1 MRYLT
6 LAIFLER
13 QNHTCKPGDDVN
25 KKIIDDRKY
34 IENELKNDERGR
46 LADAHRLNT
55 LKQNYHV
62 NDGDFAPIYWKKLLY
77 ARGWVLESPENG
89 GGMP

>member
-13 QNHTCKPGDDVN
+13 QNHTCEPGDDVN

-34 IENELKNDERGR
+34 IENELKNDEGYKEFIKSQRSKAIIKRTFKG
-46 LADAHRLNT
+46 
-55 LKQNYHV
+55 
-62 NDGDFAPIYWKKLLY
+62 
-77 ARGWVLESPENG
+77 
-89 GGMP
+89 